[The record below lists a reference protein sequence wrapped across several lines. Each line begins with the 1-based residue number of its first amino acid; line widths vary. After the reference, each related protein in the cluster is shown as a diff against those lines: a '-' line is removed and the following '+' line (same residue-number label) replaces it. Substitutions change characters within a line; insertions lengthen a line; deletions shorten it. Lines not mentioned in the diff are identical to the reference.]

1 MTVNKLKEA
10 KYRLDYRAPE
20 FTIPECSLDFQL
32 DPENTRVKQVS
43 HVKRSPGGGKDL
55 VLDGED
61 LRLESVLVNG
71 SPADYTA
78 DDVSLT
84 VRNVPDD
91 FTLEIVNYIS
101 PKSNTS
107 FEGLYMSEG
116 HFCSQNE
123 AQGFRHITYFLDR
136 PDISCK
142 FTSRVE
148 ADEAEYPY
156 LLVNGNRKESGKLP
170 GGRHYVVRE
179 MPMAMPCYLY
189 ALIAGKFDIVRDTF
203 TTKSGKHVDLEL
215 YVNVGDHDRGL
226 HAIAS
231 LKKAMKWDE
240 DRFGFEY
247 DLELYQIVC
256 VDFYNMGAME
266 NKGLNVFNSRDTLAD
281 PRTAT
286 DFDFFNIEG
295 VIGHEYFHNW
305 TGDRVTLRDWFQL
318 CLKEGLTVFRDQEF
332 SSDVESRPMKRLEAV
347 RVITGPQFDEDAGPM
362 THPIRPDYVMEMN
375 NFYTV
380 TVYDKGAE
388 VFRMLHTILGEEKF
402 QKGMKLYISR
412 FDCGCAT
419 CDDILKAM
427 SDASGIDLTDFSRWF
442 SQSGTPRL
450 KVRSRYDQKE
460 KKLYVSLDQMTP
472 PDRKQPEKQPLVLP
486 LRISFISRNGGKL
499 PIKESSGA
507 YHDGVLLFDKAH
519 ADLVF
524 EDLPERPVCSW
535 LDDFSAPVRLDAE
548 RTSDD
553 LLTLVRYSEDPCT
566 RKFAAVDLFKSYVR
580 ENVKN
585 AAENRQLSPASD
597 IVAAMRSL
605 LSDEKTDKQ
614 LLAEILRLPTEQ
626 EMGSYLDTID
636 TDAVHAVRKHLA
648 AELAHE
654 LFDEWLAC
662 YRSNHLTKPYEWNLE
677 DAGHRAIANCALGY
691 LAVDDPS
698 FGSTIAQKQYR
709 ESDNMTDTLAAMR
722 TAANLRLACA
732 DDLIRDFSE
741 KWKGNGLVMDNCFR
755 IVAGVAAEDTLSK
768 VRKLMETSPDF
779 RWDNPNRVRALAG
792 TFIMANPYAF
802 NDISGCGY
810 DFMTE
815 VMEKL
820 NDINP
825 QTGARIFTPWMFF
838 RRLDSRRQEMIR
850 SRLEKMQNMKNISP
864 DLYEKIKNALA
875 G

>member
-1 MTVNKLKEA
+1 M
-10 KYRLDYRAPE
+10 
-20 FTIPECSLDFQL
+20 
-32 DPENTRVKQVS
+32 
-43 HVKRSPGGGKDL
+43 
-55 VLDGED
+55 
-61 LRLESVLVNG
+61 
-71 SPADYTA
+71 
-78 DDVSLT
+78 
-84 VRNVPDD
+84 
-91 FTLEIVNYIS
+91 
-101 PKSNTS
+101 
-107 FEGLYMSEG
+107 
-116 HFCSQNE
+116 
-123 AQGFRHITYFLDR
+123 
-136 PDISCK
+136 
-142 FTSRVE
+142 
-148 ADEAEYPY
+148 
-156 LLVNGNRKESGKLP
+156 
-170 GGRHYVVRE
+170 
-179 MPMAMPCYLY
+179 
-189 ALIAGKFDIVRDTF
+189 
-203 TTKSGKHVDLEL
+203 
-215 YVNVGDHDRGL
+215 
-226 HAIAS
+226 
-231 LKKAMKWDE
+231 
-240 DRFGFEY
+240 
-247 DLELYQIVC
+247 
-256 VDFYNMGAME
+256 
-266 NKGLNVFNSRDTLAD
+266 
-281 PRTAT
+281 
-286 DFDFFNIEG
+286 
-295 VIGHEYFHNW
+295 
-305 TGDRVTLRDWFQL
+305 
-318 CLKEGLTVFRDQEF
+318 
-332 SSDVESRPMKRLEAV
+332 
-347 RVITGPQFDEDAGPM
+347 
-362 THPIRPDYVMEMN
+362 
-375 NFYTV
+375 
-380 TVYDKGAE
+380 
-388 VFRMLHTILGEEKF
+388 
-402 QKGMKLYISR
+402 
-412 FDCGCAT
+412 
-419 CDDILKAM
+419 
-427 SDASGIDLTDFSRWF
+427 
-442 SQSGTPRL
+442 
-450 KVRSRYDQKE
+450 
-460 KKLYVSLDQMTP
+460 
-472 PDRKQPEKQPLVLP
+472 
-486 LRISFISRNGGKL
+486 
-499 PIKESSGA
+499 
-507 YHDGVLLFDKAH
+507 
-519 ADLVF
+519 F

-535 LDDFSAPVRLDAE
+535 LDDFSAPVILDAE

-553 LLTLVRYSEDPCT
+553 LLTLVRYSDDPCT

-636 TDAVHAVRKHLA
+636 TDAVHAVRQHLA

-677 DAGHRAIANCALGY
+677 
-691 LAVDDPS
+691 
-698 FGSTIAQKQYR
+698 GSTIAQKQYR

-802 NDISGCGY
+802 NEISGSGY